1 MSEIKIT
8 NKITNRDSLSIE
20 LYLKDISRIP
30 LIKMDE
36 EVLLGQRIRSGDK
49 KAVDALVRANL
60 RFVVSVAK
68 KYEHLGLSLSDLISE
83 GNIGL
88 IKAAQRYDETK
99 GFKFISYA
107 VTWIRQS
114 ILLALADK
122 SRLVR
127 RPQNKIASG
136 YQVSLITTQFEQENE
151 RPASVQELCEI
162 LEMNEAQL
170 NQIIEGNIRHV
181 SLDAP
186 IGETEDITM
195 GDMLF
200 GEMFA
205 DKSVM
210 QDALKFEV
218 DCFLKRLGT
227 RDSDIIKSFYGID
240 GDHTQHLDQLCKK
253 YKLSPERIRQ
263 LKERALASLRK
274 ARDVNS
280 LRAYLA

>member
-20 LYLKDISRIP
+20 LYLKDISKIP
-30 LIKMDE
+30 MIKMDE
-36 EVLLGQRIRSGDK
+36 EVILGQRIRTGDK
-49 KAVDALVRANL
+49 TAVDALVRANL

-68 KYEHLGLSLSDLISE
+68 KYENLGLSLPDLISE

-88 IKAAQRYDETK
+88 IKAAERYDETR

-107 VTWIRQS
+107 VNWIRQS

-127 RPQNKIASG
+127 RPQNKIVSA
-136 YQVSLITTQFEQENE
+136 YQVSLKSNQFEQENE

-162 LEMNEAQL
+162 LEMSEIQL
-170 NQIIEGNIRHV
+170 NQIIEGNIRHA

-186 IGETEDITM
+186 LGESEDMTM

-200 GEMFA
+200 GEMNA
-205 DKSVM
+205 DEIVM
-210 QDALKFEV
+210 QDALKYEIN
-218 DCFLKRLGT
+218 CFLKRLGT
-227 RDSDIIKSFYGID
+227 KESDIIKSFFGFD
-240 GDHTQHLDQLCKK
+240 GENTQHIDQLCKK
-253 YKLSPERIRQ
+253 YDLSPERIRQ
-263 LKERALASLRK
+263 LKEKALTNLRK
-274 ARDVNS
+274 ARDINS

>member
-36 EVLLGQRIRSGDK
+36 EVLLGQRIRSGDE

-263 LKERALASLRK
+263 LKERALTSLRK